1 MKKLIYYLKLIVKGL
16 EDTSLYDSGIC
27 PKDKDPFDYIA
38 KRK

>member
-16 EDTSLYDSGIC
+16 EDISLYDSRIC

>member
-16 EDTSLYDSGIC
+16 EDISLYDSGIC
-27 PKDKDPFDYIA
+27 PKDKDPFDYIT

>member
-16 EDTSLYDSGIC
+16 EDISLYDSGIC